1 MDCWETEIK
10 VLTNYSKT
18 TLGGAISHSANSA
31 PRSLGARKD
40 ETIIFGLARSRI
52 QPGFSLL
59 QSTGLFPPQAKSICH
74 PACLQLEKWGL
85 PWWPE
90 HICTAWTWNKP
101 IKDWQLLIGQLWA
114 DFRSSLVWRARIISH
129 TCCQT
134 DVGSFRF
141 QQSFFCNW
149 VRLYGRCIRCAT
161 SVSSR
166 GCRAGS
172 SLPNSDKNKTEHLSP
187 STHTS
192 TLFCPEWK
200 LRRKNKTKHLRKFNY
215 PPFKP
220 FVHVIF
226 LFSWVV
232 PQR

>member
-1 MDCWETEIK
+1 MKQLFLALPEAESNQASVCCSPQVCFRLRQRVFVIQRVYNWRNEGCRDDPNTSVLREHEI
-10 VLTNYSKT
+10 NQWKT
-18 TLGGAISHSANSA
+18 GSFWLDS
-31 PRSLGARKD
+31 
-40 ETIIFGLARSRI
+40 FGLILGPR
-52 QPGFSLL
+52 
-59 QSTGLFPPQAKSICH
+59 
-74 PACLQLEKWGL
+74 
-85 PWWPE
+85 
-90 HICTAWTWNKP
+90 
-101 IKDWQLLIGQLWA
+101 
-114 DFRSSLVWRARIISH
+114 
-129 TCCQT
+129 CQT
-134 DVGSFRF
+134 GVGSFRF

-200 LRRKNKTKHLRKFNY
+200 LKRKNKTKHLRKFNY